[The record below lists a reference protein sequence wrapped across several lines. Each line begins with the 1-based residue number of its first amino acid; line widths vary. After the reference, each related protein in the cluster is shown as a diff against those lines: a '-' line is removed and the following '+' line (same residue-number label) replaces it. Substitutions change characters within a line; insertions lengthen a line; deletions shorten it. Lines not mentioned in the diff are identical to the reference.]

1 MILQQFLIE
10 SDDVKKTEY
19 LQEIGLYIDKQ
30 LELLNYPDNKNC
42 VWAIK
47 NLSKKKLG
55 LSLKENEKFK
65 NFISS
70 AINSQDDKIRK
81 NAYVILGNVD
91 SDFCHDLLIKA
102 IDKETVFYC
111 YPCIVLSL
119 GNFKDFPNCER
130 FFKKCQEL
138 FENGQMPEKFFLLVK
153 DAFEKAFPK
162 KTCPVKNVKINAED
176 KILLTTQK
184 SYFDLFIKN
193 LGKKCEKTKFGVTL
207 RNLNQDDFSE
217 ILSRKDYYDLFFLYA
232 ITDDFSEKNITLAV
246 TAFKEFVKRNTSL
259 PVGYRIE
266 CKSDIKEKEKITKL
280 VKNLCSS
287 CDLLVNNPSD
297 YSFTFYVQTAK
308 NGEKGFIAFKCDFLF
323 KNRFPYR
330 KNCLP
335 ASINPVTANIIANV
349 AKSFS
354 APKSVCDCFCGTAP
368 LLLARARTVN
378 ANFFGS
384 DINENA
390 VEMAKENCALAN
402 VQAKIIRKNVALLS
416 GQFDEIISNLPY
428 GLRVGNHE
436 NNFEIYSYLAKKC
449 KTVLNK
455 NGFAFLYTADKACL
469 RKLLKQNGLTIINEM
484 PMESG
489 GLYCSL
495 FIVKNCA

>member
-1 MILQQFLIE
+1 
-10 SDDVKKTEY
+10 
-19 LQEIGLYIDKQ
+19 
-30 LELLNYPDNKNC
+30 
-42 VWAIK
+42 
-47 NLSKKKLG
+47 
-55 LSLKENEKFK
+55 
-65 NFISS
+65 
-70 AINSQDDKIRK
+70 
-81 NAYVILGNVD
+81 
-91 SDFCHDLLIKA
+91 
-102 IDKETVFYC
+102 
-111 YPCIVLSL
+111 
-119 GNFKDFPNCER
+119 
-130 FFKKCQEL
+130 
-138 FENGQMPEKFFLLVK
+138 MPEKFFLLTK

-162 KTCPVKNVKINAED
+162 KTYPVKTVKINAED

-193 LGKKCEKTKFGVTL
+193 LGKKCEKTKFGITL
-207 RNLNQDDFSE
+207 RNINQDDFSE
-217 ILSRKDYYDLFFLYA
+217 ILNRKDYYDLFFLYS
-232 ITDDFSEKNITLAV
+232 ITDDFSQETISSAV
-246 TAFKEFVKRNTSL
+246 TAFKEFVKRNASL

-287 CDLLVNNPSD
+287 SNLLVNNPSD
-297 YSFTFYVQTAK
+297 YSFTFYVQTANSK
-308 NGEKGFIAFKCDFLF
+308 EKGFIAFKCDFLF

-349 AKSFS
+349 AKFYN
-354 APKSVCDCFCGTAP
+354 APNCVCDCFCGTATM
-368 LLLARARTVN
+368 LIERARTIN
-378 ANFFGS
+378 ANFYGS
-384 DINENA
+384 DINEKA
-390 VEMAKENCALAN
+390 VEMAKENCELAN

-436 NNFEIYSYLAKKC
+436 NNFEIYSALAKKC
-449 KTVLNK
+449 KNVLNK

-469 RKLLKQNGLTIINEM
+469 RKLLKQNGLTLINEI

-495 FIVKNCA
+495 FIVKNCV

>member
-176 KILLTTQK
+176 KI
-184 SYFDLFIKN
+184 
-193 LGKKCEKTKFGVTL
+193 
-207 RNLNQDDFSE
+207 
-217 ILSRKDYYDLFFLYA
+217 
-232 ITDDFSEKNITLAV
+232 
-246 TAFKEFVKRNTSL
+246 
-259 PVGYRIE
+259 
-266 CKSDIKEKEKITKL
+266 
-280 VKNLCSS
+280 
-287 CDLLVNNPSD
+287 
-297 YSFTFYVQTAK
+297 
-308 NGEKGFIAFKCDFLF
+308 
-323 KNRFPYR
+323 
-330 KNCLP
+330 
-335 ASINPVTANIIANV
+335 
-349 AKSFS
+349 
-354 APKSVCDCFCGTAP
+354 
-368 LLLARARTVN
+368 
-378 ANFFGS
+378 
-384 DINENA
+384 
-390 VEMAKENCALAN
+390 
-402 VQAKIIRKNVALLS
+402 
-416 GQFDEIISNLPY
+416 
-428 GLRVGNHE
+428 
-436 NNFEIYSYLAKKC
+436 
-449 KTVLNK
+449 
-455 NGFAFLYTADKACL
+455 
-469 RKLLKQNGLTIINEM
+469 
-484 PMESG
+484 
-489 GLYCSL
+489 
-495 FIVKNCA
+495 

>member
-1 MILQQFLIE
+1 MNLQRFLTE
-10 SDDVKKTEY
+10 TDDVKKSEY
-19 LQEIGLYIDKQ
+19 LQEIGLYVDKQ

-47 NLSKKKLG
+47 TLSKKKLSF
-55 LSLKENEKFK
+55 LLKDNDKFK
-65 NFISS
+65 EFISR
-70 AINSQDDKIRK
+70 AINSSDEKIRK
-81 NAYVILGNVD
+81 NAYVISGNVQ
-91 SDFCHDLLIKA
+91 SDFCHNLLVKA
-102 IDKETVFYC
+102 LNTETVFYC

-119 GNFKDFPNCER
+119 GNFKDLPSCEK
-130 FFKKCQEL
+130 FFKKSQEL
-138 FENGQMPEKFFLLVK
+138 YEKGLMPEKFFLLTK

-162 KTCPVKNVKINAED
+162 KTYSVQEIKVNAED

-193 LGKKCEKTKFGVTL
+193 LGKKCEKTKFGITL
-207 RNLNQDDFSE
+207 RALTQNDFSE
-217 ILSRKDYYDLFFLYA
+217 ILKRKDYYDLFFLYS
-232 ITDDFSEKNITLAV
+232 ITDDFSTENLTSAV
-246 TAFKEFVKRNTSL
+246 TEFKEFVKRNTSL

-266 CKSDIKEKEKITKL
+266 CVGDIKEKEKITKL
-280 VKNLCSS
+280 VKDLCSS
-287 CDLLVNNPSD
+287 SSLLVNNPSD

-308 NGEKGFIAFKCDFLF
+308 NDNMGFIAFKCDFLF

-335 ASINPVTANIIANV
+335 ASINPVTANIIANI
-349 AKSFS
+349 ANSFS
-354 APKSVCDCFCGTAP
+354 SPKSVCDCFCGTATM
-368 LLLARARTVN
+368 LIERAETVH

-384 DINENA
+384 DINEKA
-390 VEMAKENCALAN
+390 VEMAKENCFLAN
-402 VQAKIIRKNVALLS
+402 VQAKIIRKNVTLLS
-416 GQFDEIISNLPY
+416 GKFDEIISNLPY

-436 NNFEIYSYLAKKC
+436 NNFEIYSALAKKC

-455 NGFAFLYTADKACL
+455 NGLAFLYTADKACL
-469 RKLLKQNGLTIINEM
+469 RKLLKQNGLTLINEI

-495 FIVKNCA
+495 FIVKNCF

>member
-1 MILQQFLIE
+1 MILQQFLVE
-10 SDDVKKTEY
+10 TDDVKKSEY
-19 LQEIGLYIDKQ
+19 LQEIGLYVNKQ

-47 NLSKKKLG
+47 NLSKKKLS
-55 LSLKENEKFK
+55 LNLKENEKFK
-65 NFISS
+65 NFIAC
-70 AINSQDDKIRK
+70 AINSSDEKIRK
-81 NAYVILGNVD
+81 NAYVILGNVEN
-91 SDFCHDLLIKA
+91 DFCHDLLVKA

-119 GNFKDFPNCER
+119 GNFKDLPSCER
-130 FFKKCQEL
+130 IFKKSQQL
-138 FENGQMPEKFFLLVK
+138 FENGLMPEKFFLLTK
-153 DAFEKAFPK
+153 EAFEKAFPK
-162 KTCPVKNVKINAED
+162 KTYRLSSVKINAED

-193 LGKKCEKTKFGVTL
+193 LGKKCEKTKFGITL
-207 RNLNQDDFSE
+207 HNLNQNDFSE
-217 ILSRKDYYDLFFLYA
+217 ILNRKDYYDLFFLYS
-232 ITDDFSEKNITLAV
+232 ITDDFSQNTISSAV
-246 TAFKEFVKRNTSL
+246 SSFKKFVERNTSL
-259 PVGYRIE
+259 LVGYRIE

-280 VKNLCSS
+280 VKDLCSS
-287 CDLLVNNPSD
+287 SNLLVNNPSD

-335 ASINPVTANIIANV
+335 ASINPVTANIITNV

-354 APKSVCDCFCGTAP
+354 SPKSVCDCFCGTATM
-368 LLLARARTVN
+368 LIERARTID
-378 ANFFGS
+378 ADFFGS
-384 DINENA
+384 DINEKA
-390 VEMAKENCALAN
+390 VEMAKENCELAN
-402 VQAKIIRKNVALLS
+402 VQAKIIRKNVTLLS
-416 GQFDEIISNLPY
+416 GRFDEIISNLPY

-436 NNFEIYSYLAKKC
+436 NNFEIYSALAKKC

-469 RKLLKQNGLTIINEM
+469 RKLLKQNGLTLINEM

-489 GLYCSL
+489 GLFCSL
-495 FIVKNCA
+495 FIVKNCS